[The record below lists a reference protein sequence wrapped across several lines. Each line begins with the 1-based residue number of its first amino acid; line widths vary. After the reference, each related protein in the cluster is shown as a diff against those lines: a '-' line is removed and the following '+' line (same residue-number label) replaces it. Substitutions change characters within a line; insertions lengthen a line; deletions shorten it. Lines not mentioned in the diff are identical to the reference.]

1 MSKLGIKKLTP
12 ENWLTGETFMSGIV
26 SVSLRDGSKSPIS
39 AEDWAKRFLR
49 IRLSEKVPV
58 EIVERFEIAR
68 GTAVYGFF
76 FYPLFTQALLGLLVV
91 SEAAVAT
98 RCDDLKTPRR
108 IKNFG
113 DKLTYLRDDGKLSA
127 DEVEKWGLIREL
139 RNLAVHSKHQNILL
153 PMDVRWFFHHIAER
167 INLLFA

>member
-12 ENWLTGETFMSGIV
+12 ENWLIGETFMSAIV
-26 SVSLRDGSKSPIS
+26 SVSVRDGSKTSIS
-39 AEDWAKRFLR
+39 AEDWAEWFLK
-49 IRLSEKVPV
+49 IQLSEKVPV
-58 EIVERFEIAR
+58 QIVDRFEIAR
-68 GTAVYGFF
+68 DTAVYGFF

-91 SEAAVAT
+91 SEAAVST
-98 RCDDLKTPRR
+98 RCDDLETPRR
-108 IKNFG
+108 VKKFE
-113 DKLTYLRDDGKLSA
+113 DKLTYLRDAGKISA
-127 DEVEKWGLIREL
+127 DEYDKWGMIRKL